1 MANEPVETIFST
13 SNVHVVA
20 PDVTP
25 VMLYVP
31 ITELSPTLVICNVVL
46 LLLAFQKSTIL
57 HQASVFTTLTALS
70 LNVNVFIAD
79 NVVELAVNCV
89 DVGPVV
95 E

>member
-1 MANEPVETIFST
+1 MFST
-13 SNVHVVA
+13 PNVHVVA

-25 VMLYVP
+25 VILYVP

-57 HQASVFTTLTALS
+57 HQASVFVPLLSFS
-70 LNVNVFIAD
+70 LNVSVVIDD
-79 NVVELAVNCV
+79 NVVVFAVNCV
-89 DVGPVV
+89 DAGPVF

>member
-1 MANEPVETIFST
+1 MFST
-13 SNVHVVA
+13 PNVHVVA

-25 VMLYVP
+25 VILYVP

-57 HQASVFTTLTALS
+57 HQASVFVLFVSFS
-70 LNVNVFIAD
+70 LNVNVVIAD
-79 NVVELAVNCV
+79 NVVVFAVNCV
-89 DVGPVV
+89 EAGPVV

>member
-1 MANEPVETIFST
+1 M
-13 SNVHVVA
+13 A

-57 HQASVFTTLTALS
+57 HQASVFVLLLSFS
-70 LNVNVFIAD
+70 LNVNVVIDD
-79 NVVELAVNCV
+79 NVVLLAVNCV
-89 DVGPVV
+89 DAGPVL

>member
-1 MANEPVETIFST
+1 
-13 SNVHVVA
+13 VA

-57 HQASVFTTLTALS
+57 HQASVFVPLLSFS
-70 LNVNVFIAD
+70 LNVTVVTPD
-79 NVVELAVNCV
+79 NAVVLAVNCV
-89 DVGPVV
+89 DAGPVL